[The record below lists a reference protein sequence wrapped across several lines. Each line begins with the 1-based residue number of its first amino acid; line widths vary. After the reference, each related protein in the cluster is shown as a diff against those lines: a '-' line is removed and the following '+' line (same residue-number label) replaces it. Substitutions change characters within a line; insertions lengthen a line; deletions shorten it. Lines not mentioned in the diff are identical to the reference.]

1 MQQFKIKPNREF
13 YNKGEVIMKRNVL
26 RGAFALIAGLCLAIP
41 STASADCGEVSITE
55 MNWASSQIITEVSKF
70 LMEQGYG
77 CTVEKVPSATTTSV
91 ASLAENGEPDIV
103 TELWLNSTG
112 AVYAELEAEGKV
124 MRLADVFD
132 PGGVEGWWIPA
143 YLAESNPEL
152 TTVEGIMANPDL
164 VGGRFN
170 NCPDGWGCRIVNDNL
185 IKALDVEGSGLEVF
199 NHGSGETLATSL
211 AAAYEEN
218 APWFGYYWGPTA
230 VLGKYQMVKVRIG
243 DIDTDVHTAN
253 QNKDNE
259 NPGVSDF
266 PPAPVLTV
274 ATAALTENNPDV
286 AELMSNVSFEIG
298 LLSSVLAWQE
308 ENSASAEEAAVYF
321 LTTQSDVWS
330 QWVND
335 AAREKLS
342 QFIN

>member
-1 MQQFKIKPNREF
+1 MR
-13 YNKGEVIMKRNVL
+13 RTL
-26 RGAFALIAGLCLAIP
+26 LAGLAMVVSGATFMVP
-41 STASADCGEVSITE
+41 TAAKAECGTVSITE

-91 ASLAENGEPDIV
+91 ASLAETGEPDIV

-112 AVYAELEAEGKV
+112 DVYAKLEAEGKV
-124 MRLADVFD
+124 DRLTGVFD
-132 PGGVEGWWIPA
+132 PGGVEGWWIPQYVIDA
-143 YLAESNPEL
+143 NPEL
-152 TTVEGIMANPDL
+152 GTIEGILANPDL

-185 IKALDVEGSGLEVF
+185 INALGMRENMEIFD
-199 NHGSGETLATSL
+199 HGSGETLATSI
-211 AAAYEEN
+211 AAAYEAEE
-218 APWFGYYWGPTA
+218 PWFGYYYGPTA
-230 VLGKYQMVKVRIG
+230 VLGKYKMHRVEIG
-243 DIDTDVHTAN
+243 PIDADVHTAN
-253 QNKDNE
+253 QNKDIA

-274 ATAALTENNPDV
+274 ATAELTEREPDV
-286 AELMSNVSFEIG
+286 AELMGNVSFDINI
-298 LLSSVLAWQE
+298 LSQVLAWQE

-342 QFIN
+342 AFIK

>member
-1 MQQFKIKPNREF
+1 MNNTIKLLA
-13 YNKGEVIMKRNVL
+13 GL
-26 RGAFALIAGLCLAIP
+26 ATGFALT
-41 STASADCGEVSITE
+41 TATAAQAECGDVSITE

-112 AVYAELEAEGKV
+112 DVYAKLEADGKV
-124 MRLADVFD
+124 SRLADVFD
-132 PGGVEGWWIPA
+132 PGGVEGWWIPS
-143 YLAESNPEL
+143 YLAEKHPEL
-152 TTVEGIMANPDL
+152 STIEGVMANPEL

-185 IKALDVEGSGLEVF
+185 INALGMRNSMEVF
-199 NHGSGETLATSL
+199 DHGSGETLATSI
-211 AAAYEEN
+211 AAAYENQE
-218 APWFGYYWGPTA
+218 PWFGYYYGPTA
-230 VLGKYQMVKVRIG
+230 VLGKYAMTKVAIG
-243 DIDTDVHTAN
+243 AVDADIHASN
-253 QNKDNE
+253 QNKDTA

-274 ATAALTENNPDV
+274 ATAALTEKEPEI
-286 AELMSNVSFEIG
+286 AALMGKVSFQTG

-321 LTTQSDVWS
+321 LTNHSGVWS

-335 AAREKLS
+335 AAREKLAA
-342 QFIN
+342 FIK

>member
-1 MQQFKIKPNREF
+1 MRKLFT
-13 YNKGEVIMKRNVL
+13 
-26 RGAFALIAGLCLAIP
+26 AGLFGLASVIALSMP
-41 STASADCGEVSITE
+41 GAAHAECGEVSITE

-91 ASLAENGEPDIV
+91 ASLAETGEPDIV

-112 AVYAELEAEGKV
+112 AVYAKLEAEGKV
-124 MRLADVFD
+124 SRLADVFD
-132 PGGVEGWWIPA
+132 PGGVEGWWIPD
-143 YLAESNPEL
+143 YLAEAHPEL
-152 TTVEGIMANPDL
+152 TTIEGILANPEL

-185 IKALDVEGSGLEVF
+185 IKALGVRDSLEVF
-199 NHGSGETLATSL
+199 DHGSGETLATSI
-211 AAAYEEN
+211 AAAYENKE
-218 APWFGYYWGPTA
+218 PWFGYYYGPTA
-230 VLGKYQMVKVRIG
+230 VLGKYAMTKVKIG
-243 DIDTDVHTAN
+243 GVDTAIHSAN
-253 QNKDNE
+253 QNKDNP

-274 ATAALTENNPDV
+274 ATAKLTDREPEI
-286 AELMSNVSFEIG
+286 AELMGKVSFDID
-298 LLSSVLAWQE
+298 LLSSILAWQE

-335 AAREKLS
+335 SARDKLS
-342 QFIN
+342 AFIK

>member
-1 MQQFKIKPNREF
+1 
-13 YNKGEVIMKRNVL
+13 MKTALRVL
-26 RGAFALIAGLCLAIP
+26 KVAAVVATVSSGSAAY
-41 STASADCGEVSITE
+41 ADCGEVSITE

-112 AVYAELEAEGKV
+112 DVYAKLEADGKV
-124 MRLADVFD
+124 SRLAEVFN
-132 PGGVEGWWIPA
+132 PGGIEGWWIPA

-152 TTVEGIMANPDL
+152 TTIEGIMANPDA

-170 NCPDGWGCRIVNDNL
+170 NCPDGWGCRIVNDN
-185 IKALDVEGSGLEVF
+185 IINALGLRDTMEIF
-199 NHGSGETLATSL
+199 DHGSGETLGTSI
-211 AAAYEEN
+211 ASAYGDKL
-218 APWFGYYWGPTA
+218 PWFGYYYAPTA
-230 VLGKYQMVKVRIG
+230 VLSKYPMVQVKIG
-243 DIDTDVHTAN
+243 EVDVGVHIAN
-253 QNKDNE
+253 TNKDNP

-274 ATAALTENNPDV
+274 ATAALTEREPEI
-286 AELMSNVSFEIG
+286 AELMGKVSFDIDILHG
-298 LLSSVLAWQE
+298 ILAWQDE
-308 ENSASAEEAAVYF
+308 SGASSEEAAVYF
-321 LTTQSDVWS
+321 LTNNSDVWS
-330 QWVND
+330 QWIDD

-342 QFIN
+342 ALIK